1 MKSLNDSVT
10 HSPPQTLDQI
20 LDQMEEEAKVQILK
34 KLTTLKHCVE
44 FRKKFNLSSPSTL
57 EVNTRK
63 VLWKYGI
70 KDEYLP
76 H

>member
-1 MKSLNDSVT
+1 
-10 HSPPQTLDQI
+10 
-20 LDQMEEEAKVQILK
+20 MEEEAKVQILK